1 MSKFN
6 SMLAKVIPSAV
17 ILVTAVFST
26 SQVTAS
32 EADDAKLK
40 ELERA
45 MQSPAPAQAAPK
57 KPRTR
62 AIVFDN
68 DPQPA
73 GDPGQAGSSAKGESP
88 SAKRTA
94 DCKDLP
100 QNVPSQA
107 VDFVIQFNVG
117 SAQISP
123 ASVGMLTSIGKI
135 LALSPDRCV
144 FVEGHTDASGNPDSN
159 MALSRDR
166 AESVVNFISTKS
178 GLDVKR
184 LVPIGKG
191 SMDTLK
197 NLSPRDPANRRV
209 VFKVVT
215 G

>member
-1 MSKFN
+1 MKKYTFTK
-6 SMLAKVIPSAV
+6 MLPSALLMAAGF
-17 ILVTAVFST
+17 IALPAL
-26 SQVTAS
+26 AS
-32 EADDAKLK
+32 DADDAKLK

-45 MQSPAPAQAAPK
+45 MQAPSQAAPASPK
-57 KPRTR
+57 KMRTR

-68 DPQPA
+68 DPQQANAAAPA
-73 GDPGQAGSSAKGESP
+73 ET
-88 SAKRTA
+88 AKRTA

-100 QNVPSQA
+100 QNTPSQA

-123 ASVGMLTSIGKI
+123 SSVGTLTAIGKI
-135 LALSPDRCV
+135 LSLSPDRCV
-144 FVEGHTDASGNPDSN
+144 FVEGHTDASGNPDTN
-159 MALSRDR
+159 MVLSRDR

-178 GLDVKR
+178 GLEAKR

-191 SMDTLK
+191 SSDTLK
-197 NLSPRDPANRRV
+197 NLTPRDPANRRV

>member
-1 MSKFN
+1 
-6 SMLAKVIPSAV
+6 MLTKAIPVA
-17 ILVTAVFST
+17 LVLLAAGFYST
-26 SQVTAS
+26 RALAS

-45 MQSPAPAQAAPK
+45 MQTPVPAQVVPK

-68 DPQPA
+68 EPQP
-73 GDPGQAGSSAKGESP
+73 P
-88 SAKRTA
+88 SAQAAATVGAAPDAPAKRMA

-117 SAQISP
+117 SAQVSP

-159 MALSRDR
+159 MVLSRDR

-178 GLDVKR
+178 GLDAKR

>member
-1 MSKFN
+1 MKQTLSTKAI
-6 SMLAKVIPSAV
+6 SVALMLM
-17 ILVTAVFST
+17 TAGLCST
-26 SQVTAS
+26 LAQAS
-32 EADDAKLK
+32 DADDAKLL

-45 MQSPAPAQAAPK
+45 MQSSNPAQAAPK

-68 DPQPA
+68 ESQPQTEQTIPTPSTKRI
-73 GDPGQAGSSAKGESP
+73 GDC
-88 SAKRTA
+88 T
-94 DCKDLP
+94 DLP
-100 QNVPSQA
+100 QNVTFQA

-117 SAQISP
+117 SAQVSP
-123 ASVGMLTSIGKI
+123 ASVGTLTAIGKI
-135 LALSPDRCV
+135 LTLSPDRCV
-144 FVEGHTDASGNPDSN
+144 LVEGHTDASGNPDSN

-166 AESVVNFISTKS
+166 AESVVNFISIKS
-178 GLDVKR
+178 GLDAKR